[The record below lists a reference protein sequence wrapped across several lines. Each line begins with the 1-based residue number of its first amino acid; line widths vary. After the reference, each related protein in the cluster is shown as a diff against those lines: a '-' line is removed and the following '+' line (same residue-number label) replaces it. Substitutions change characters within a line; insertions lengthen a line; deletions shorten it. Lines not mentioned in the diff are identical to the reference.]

1 MSEESPVEARTES
14 VLFEGHPAVLARAS
28 ALIVTILTVGLAALV
43 YWLQS
48 RKIRYR
54 ITTQRVVVE
63 HGLFSRRLEQ
73 IDLYRVVDY
82 VVERPFGQRLMGTGN
97 LLLKTSDRTT
107 PEVRIAGVKT
117 DVVALYERLREATE
131 TERQHRAVR
140 VLDVE

>member
-1 MSEESPVEARTES
+1 M
-14 VLFEGHPAVLARAS
+14 LFEGHPALLGRAS
-28 ALIVTILTVGLAALV
+28 ALIVTILTVGIAALV

-48 RKIRYR
+48 RRLRYR

-63 HGLFSRRLEQ
+63 HGLFSKRLEQ

-82 VVERPFGQRLMGTGN
+82 VVERPFGQRVMGTGN

-107 PEVRIAGVKT
+107 PELHITGVKT

-131 TERQHRAVR
+131 AEKQHRAVR

>member
-1 MSEESPVEARTES
+1 MSEENPVEARTES

-28 ALIVTILTVGLAALV
+28 ALVVTILTLGLAALV

-48 RKIRYR
+48 RKVRYR

-63 HGLFSRRLEQ
+63 HGLFSRRMEQ
-73 IDLYRVVDY
+73 IDLYRVIDY
-82 VVERPFGQRLMGTGN
+82 VVERPFSQRLMGTGN
-97 LLLKTSDRTT
+97 VLLKTSDRTT

-131 TERQHRAVR
+131 TERQHRSVR